1 MNRYLSAGVLV
12 AGAGL
17 VLTVSAAQS
26 QSVGFTQAQATQGK
40 TVYISN
46 CAGCHGAK
54 LQGGAGPAL
63 SGSAFAARWED
74 GGKTVDDLYYIIHTQ
89 MPLNA
94 PGSLSE
100 AQYLS
105 VTAYIIQ
112 QNGYKPGKT
121 ALSSKNLKN
130 IKLVKPR

>member
-1 MNRYLSAGVLV
+1 MNRYLSAGLLA
-12 AGAGL
+12 AGFGL
-17 VLTVSAAQS
+17 TALAAQS
-26 QSVGFTQAQATQGK
+26 QSGGFTQAQATQGK
-40 TVYISN
+40 AVYTGN
-46 CAGCHGAK
+46 CAGCHGVK
-54 LQGGAGPAL
+54 LQGGVGPAL
-63 SGSAFAARWED
+63 SGSAFAGRWEN

-105 VTAYIIQ
+105 VTAYILQ

-121 ALSSKNLKN
+121 VLSSKNLKS
-130 IKLVKPR
+130 IKLVKPK